1 MLTDTIIDQQL
12 YRLNYEC
19 CFFPRTKI
27 TLDFN
32 GATKNIEDIQEGD
45 YVLSYNVNLNKN
57 YISCVH
63 KKIIHRHTT
72 DKAILTCENGTILNM
87 RPYHPL
93 YTNEGW
99 KSLTE
104 YKNFPLLK
112 IRDELKTINGYT
124 KLINV
129 SYETVSP
136 IDTYTLSVVDL
147 DEIYD
152 NDENDNYYA
161 NGICAHN
168 KAC

>member
-1 MLTDTIIDQQL
+1 
-12 YRLNYEC
+12 
-19 CFFPRTKI
+19 
-27 TLDFN
+27 
-32 GATKNIEDIQEGD
+32 
-45 YVLSYNVNLNKN
+45 
-57 YISCVH
+57 
-63 KKIIHRHTT
+63 
-72 DKAILTCENGTILNM
+72 M